1 MDIKPLN
8 VDSKFDIDLGFGTAV
23 ESRLQHIMTSKGRI
37 EVKTERDRWQ
47 TSGNFAIEIS
57 YKGKPSGLRTTR
69 ADYWLHAFY
78 DTASDE
84 IKFCFMLPAIQL
96 KNIIKRM
103 INKGKVKRIMG
114 GDNKQSELLLIP
126 INTFVEFLQ
135 NNS

>member
-8 VDSKFDIDLGFGTAV
+8 VDNKFDIDLGFGTAV
-23 ESRLQHIMTSKGRI
+23 ESRLQHIMTSKGKI

-57 YKGKPSGLRTTR
+57 YKGNLSGLRATK

-78 DTASDE
+78 DTATDE
-84 IKFCFMLPAIQL
+84 IKFCFMLPTIQL
-96 KNIIKRM
+96 KNVIKEM
-103 INKGKVKRIMG
+103 INKGKVKKIMG
-114 GDNKQSELLLIP
+114 GDNKQAELLLIP

-135 NNS
+135 KNP